1 MKRKSMLKKCYNI
14 ILFRLCSQ
22 IRHAESFTK
31 LLKSFYLYVVYNVN
45 RYIVCS
51 MSLSKNKGF
60 MLDKNVIIYHAGHL
74 LLQIQSYSQN
84 EERKEN
90 YVYNFIKHK
99 SFISEL

>member
-1 MKRKSMLKKCYNI
+1 
-14 ILFRLCSQ
+14 
-22 IRHAESFTK
+22 
-31 LLKSFYLYVVYNVN
+31 
-45 RYIVCS
+45 